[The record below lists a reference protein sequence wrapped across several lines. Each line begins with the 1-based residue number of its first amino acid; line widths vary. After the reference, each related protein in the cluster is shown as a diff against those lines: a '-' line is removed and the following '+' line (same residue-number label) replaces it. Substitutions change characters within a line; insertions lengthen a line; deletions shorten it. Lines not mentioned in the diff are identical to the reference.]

1 MNENCEQI
9 GCQQINE
16 IRIQTRNFTYWVAF
30 NLSVSN

>member
-16 IRIQTRNFTYWVAF
+16 IRIQTTYWVAF